1 MSHAIARLLHPRH
14 QPWWRALLV
23 LLVLVVAGFAFT
35 PSVAS
40 LPIEHVDKVQHVLA
54 FSCMAGVASLGWPAW
69 GSTALKIG
77 AALLLYGV
85 FIEVVQSFIPGRDAS
100 TLDVLAD
107 GAGVAAGLLT
117 ARAVRFLA
125 AAETA

>member
-35 PSVAS
+35 PSMAS

-54 FSCMAGVASLGWPAW
+54 FGCMAGVAALGWPAW
-69 GSTALKIG
+69 RSTALKIG
-77 AALLLYGV
+77 AALLTYGV

-100 TLDVLAD
+100 ALDVLAD
-107 GAGVAAGLLT
+107 GLGVAAGLL
-117 ARAVRFLA
+117 AAQAVRLFA
-125 AAETA
+125 APDTS